1 MNNEMD
7 HRDPDT
13 SNNSSPPA
21 EAEMAEAETAEPFL
35 VVRPRKFTLEERKV
49 AIRTIIG
56 GDTGDHGNYFV
67 ASMTYTSPKVLRC
80 YRIRIFGPEHR

>member
-1 MNNEMD
+1 MLLNITITMSDE
-7 HRDPDT
+7 RELPDPDT
-13 SNNSSPPA
+13 SNNSSTPA

-56 GDTGDHGNYFV
+56 GDTEDQGN
-67 ASMTYTSPKVLRC
+67 
-80 YRIRIFGPEHR
+80 

>member
-1 MNNEMD
+1 MSDEMEL
-7 HRDPDT
+7 RDPET
-13 SNNSSPPA
+13 SNNSSPSA

-56 GDTGDHGNYFV
+56 GDTGEHGNCIV
-67 ASMTYTSPKVLRC
+67 ASMIY
-80 YRIRIFGPEHR
+80 

>member
-1 MNNEMD
+1 MLNISIAMSDEM
-7 HRDPDT
+7 
-13 SNNSSPPA
+13 
-21 EAEMAEAETAEPFL
+21 EAETAEPFL

-56 GDTGDHGNYFV
+56 GDTGEHGNYIV
-67 ASMTYTSPKVLRC
+67 ALMIHTSPQVLNC